1 VLLLA
6 VVPAVAG
13 AGNAALQDHLQVL
26 RVDGSPLDVYLQRP
40 SSQAKVPLLV
50 YIDGSLCI
58 PSAYNQ
64 SVAWLQGRLQGESP
78 FALAVIEKPGPT
90 SPPLNND
97 GDIEI
102 GPDFKCSEAF
112 RRNYTI
118 EQRVLDH
125 LRVLQHLNRNA
136 PWWNGELLVWGFSD
150 GGRIGAQLAAY
161 YPKTRSV
168 ALVGFGGGSTMA
180 DSMEAM
186 VCAVPEKRAEC
197 QAATRAQMD
206 EIRTAPV
213 PTRDWMGESNTYAA
227 WASRLDAVEANLL
240 RDLNA
245 PLLVVHGERDGSVP
259 VASARRLAEL
269 MQGSGVTFRYLEV
282 PAMRH
287 SLWGAATEQ
296 ESEALHEEILVWLTG
311 GNDVTG

>member
-1 VLLLA
+1 MMLA
-6 VVPAVAG
+6 LVPAMAG
-13 AGNAALQDHLQVL
+13 AGNAVLEDHLQVL
-26 RVDGSPLDVYLQRP
+26 RVVGSPLQVYLQRP
-40 SSQAKVPLLV
+40 STPDKVPLLV

-58 PSAYNQ
+58 PSTYNQ
-64 SVAWLQGRLQGESP
+64 SVAWLQGRLQGKSP

-90 SPPLNND
+90 DPPLNKD

-102 GPDFKCSEAF
+102 GSDFRCSEEF
-112 RRNYTI
+112 RRYYTI
-118 EQRVLDH
+118 ERRVLDH
-125 LRVLQHLNRNA
+125 LRVLQHLDRNA

-168 ALVGFGGGSTMA
+168 ALVGFGGGTTMA

-186 VCAVPEKRAEC
+186 MCAASEKRAEC
-197 QAATRAQMD
+197 QATTRAQMD
-206 EIRTAPV
+206 EIRKTPV

-227 WASRLDAVEANLL
+227 WASRLDAVEANVL
-240 RDLNA
+240 RDLDA

-269 MQGSGVTFRYLEV
+269 MQGSGVAFRYLEV
-282 PAMRH
+282 AAMRH
-287 SLWGAATEQ
+287 SLWGTATEQ
-296 ESEALHEEILVWLTG
+296 ESEALHEEVLAWLIG
-311 GNDVTG
+311 GADAAG